1 MLYSRSALG
10 GCVLITISIP
20 QLCCSG
26 LSMFTEQVQSDMGLS
41 ERVRRSFRIQEFGL
55 MQGEIWL
62 FVNASDPSCFGVNG
76 VFKGSFSL
84 RFSESRPGRQQLHGV
99 SCEMIPYHQTCEVCP
114 AMGDSACCPWQGCVS
129 GLSLVSCFWFCSN
142 NVCTSLKKKNGN
154 LFHSEEYKG
163 HSF

>member
-1 MLYSRSALG
+1 MLYSHSALG
-10 GCVLITISIP
+10 GCALITISIP

-26 LSMFTEQVQSDMGLS
+26 LSMFTEQVQSDM
-41 ERVRRSFRIQEFGL
+41 GL

-84 RFSESRPGRQQLHGV
+84 HFSESRPGRQQLHAV

-114 AMGDSACCPWQGCVS
+114 AMGDSACCP
-129 GLSLVSCFWFCSN
+129 
-142 NVCTSLKKKNGN
+142 
-154 LFHSEEYKG
+154 
-163 HSF
+163 